1 MIPRSLI
8 TEWKEQAPWPD
19 DGQVEQD
26 MVIERAICQ
35 IFSHPILREHL
46 AFRGGTALH
55 KLYLK
60 PQARYSEDIEPVQI
74 IEGPI
79 KPIFVALR
87 EALEDFLGPDRRIKQ
102 GPKMNTAVYRFE
114 SEIPPIRRL
123 RLKIEINCR
132 EHFSHLGYVT
142 HDFEMQSSWYR
153 GIGKIFTYRIE
164 ELLATKLR
172 ALYQRDK
179 GRDLFDMYHAL
190 SLLEVDHDLLID
202 TYQAYMNEY
211 DKQPPSQKEFRM
223 NLEKKIADADFSGDI
238 YALLRPAIN
247 YNQDQAF
254 EMIDDLLLSKM

>member
-26 MVIERAICQ
+26 MVIERAICE
-35 IFSHPILREHL
+35 IFSHPLLREHL

-60 PQARYSEDIEPVQI
+60 PQARYSEDIDLVQI

-87 EALEDFLGPDRRIKQ
+87 EALDFLGQDRSIKQ
-102 GPKMNTAVYRFE
+102 GPKMNTVVYRFD
-114 SEIPPIRRL
+114 SEIPPVRRL

-132 EHFSHLGYVT
+132 EHFSHLGYVN
-142 HDFEMQSSWYR
+142 HNFEMDSYWYH
-153 GIGKIFTYRIE
+153 GIVTILTYRIE

-190 SLLEVDHDLLID
+190 SLLDVDHDLLIN
-202 TYQAYMNEY
+202 TYKAYMTEFDNRT
-211 DKQPPSQKEFRM
+211 PSQKEFRI
-223 NLEKKIADADFSGDI
+223 NLEKKILDANFSGDI
-238 YALLRPAIN
+238 YALLRPAIE
-247 YNQDQAF
+247 YDQDRAF
-254 EMIDDLLLSKM
+254 EMIDELLIFKM